1 MKDKKSSSV
10 ASFNLVKTASSRRCD
25 GALESRRG
33 FSPLPWEV
41 KPVKQTALRGGV
53 ESSLWQFGA
62 NCEVSR
68 SCGAGA
74 RAIWQLEAAARPGAV
89 VVRPLELVV
98 STNWR
103 DLDIE
108 EVRALLTATEQ
119 NCEQFP
125 RLDAEG
131 AVVEVD
137 VRKLK
142 RAIKHSAVVVSIS
155 MRGELEDDYYVGRPA
170 KDLDEKP
177 WLGKKRTLVA
187 FGRATSDQS
196 LTAAI
201 HDLAVAPS
209 LQRQGLGR
217 RLVDRIVRE
226 IVRYGIYDVSVMSGA
241 QTRPFFRS
249 CGFSADVLGSTSMMY
264 TAAFD
269 TTSTLLIQAPL
280 QES

>member
-1 MKDKKSSSV
+1 MKNKKTSSI
-10 ASFNLVKTASSRRCD
+10 ASLNLFKTASSRHCVD
-25 GALESRRG
+25 ALVRRG
-33 FSPLPWEV
+33 GFCPQPWEA
-41 KPVKQTALRGGV
+41 KSVKQTGLCGGV
-53 ESSLWQFGA
+53 ESSPWQSGA

-68 SCGAGA
+68 SFGAGA
-74 RAIWQLEAAARPGAV
+74 RRIWQLEAAARPGAV
-89 VVRPLELVV
+89 AVRPLELVV

-103 DLDIE
+103 DLDME

-131 AVVEVD
+131 AVLEVD

-155 MRGELEDDYYVGRPA
+155 MRGELEDDYYVGRPV
-170 KDLDEKP
+170 KDLVEKP

-187 FGRATSDQS
+187 FGRATSDRS

-201 HDLAVAPS
+201 HDVAVAPS

-226 IVRYGIYDVSVMSGA
+226 IVRYGICDISVMSDA

-249 CGFSADVLGSTSMMY
+249 CGFCSDVLGSTSMMY
-264 TAAFD
+264 TAAND
-269 TTSTLLIQAPL
+269 TITTLLLPSPF